1 MGNYMFPNSR
11 SKVQSLTTSSKQP
24 LSFTCARAAELT
36 FKCYSKVN
44 VKNTQKHDREKERK
58 EKKKRPHKILCSNQA
73 HGYQSQAWWECRSF
87 LIYGFHRKETNWTV
101 LCDLQSFEVCLPFRL
116 SDHDD
121 TLLGSVQSSG
131 DYDRHC
137 KSCHIIVL
145 LCLFSEGKES
155 HAQPTW
161 VMTGKY
167 QFPLIMTT

>member
-1 MGNYMFPNSR
+1 MGNDMFPNSR
-11 SKVQSLTTSSKQP
+11 SNVQSLTTSSKQP

-36 FKCYSKVN
+36 FKCYNKVN
-44 VKNTQKHDREKERK
+44 VKTHKNITERQSERE
-58 EKKKRPHKILCSNQA
+58 KKRPHKILCSNQA
-73 HGYQSQAWWECRSF
+73 LVIRVRPWWECRSF
-87 LIYGFHRKETNWTV
+87 LIYGFHRKETNWAV
-101 LCDLQSFEVCLPFRL
+101 LCDLQSFEVCLPIRL

-167 QFPLIMTT
+167 QFPP